1 MRALRRQA
9 FFRSPF
15 YFCPPFFHH
24 PQHLF
29 SLCAARCSVPS
40 RDHALRRHLHHC
52 PRHRCPPHLMRPLPR
67 MDPIRRPSCRHALPP
82 SGFSRSG
89 IAERL
94 SRRDIITAAGDA
106 GSTPASSLILS
117 LASLL
122 VSLARETTEDRRPA
136 ACRDA
141 LFSVCYRLPFPTA
154 LRPLSY
160 PVLSTPYPPLIYFVV
175 PFQACY
181 TLNMHQTSTAC
192 HTPRTAHTLGFADTS
207 KTATISPTPWGLLV
221 RSCRA
226 TTLAWQPLYFCSC
239 HALPEQLTG
248 LEPRGLLPPPLPR
261 RDPGLAY
268 GLAWLG

>member
-1 MRALRRQA
+1 
-9 FFRSPF
+9 
-15 YFCPPFFHH
+15 
-24 PQHLF
+24 
-29 SLCAARCSVPS
+29 
-40 RDHALRRHLHHC
+40 
-52 PRHRCPPHLMRPLPR
+52 MRPLPR

-261 RDPGLAY
+261 LDPGLAY
-268 GLAWLG
+268 GLAWLGLG